1 VTPTTV
7 RAAAVRFAPVLG
19 DPVASLARSS
29 AAIEEAAAAGARLV
43 VLPELA
49 SSGYHFA
56 DAAQA
61 AAAAEPIP
69 GPTTDGWT
77 ALAHRLGLVIVGG
90 VCERDPAGALRNSAV
105 VVDGTGVRAV
115 YRKLHL
121 WGTEPD
127 RFVAGDEP
135 APVVQ
140 TAVGRIG
147 LAVCY
152 DLWFPEQARALAL
165 AGAEILA
172 VPANLTADAPQPGL
186 PHLDVITA
194 IATAHLNR
202 VHVVLSDRC
211 GPEGDAEEG
220 WLGAAVVVA
229 ASGELLAG
237 PPPGTD
243 PALAIADLDLPSA
256 RDKSWG
262 EHNDLIA
269 DRRPEHYAPHG

>member
-1 VTPTTV
+1 MTPTSV
-7 RAAAVRFAPVLG
+7 RAAAVRLAPVLG
-19 DPVASLARSS
+19 DPVASLARST
-29 AAIEEAAAAGARLV
+29 AAIEEAAAAGARLA

-49 SSGYHFA
+49 SSGYRFA
-56 DAAQA
+56 DRAQA
-61 AAAAEPIP
+61 QASAEPIP
-69 GPTTDGWT
+69 GPTTHGWAQLAR
-77 ALAHRLGLVIVGG
+77 ALDLVVVGG
-90 VCERDPAGALRNSAV
+90 VCERDGDGALRNSAV
-105 VVDGTGVRAV
+105 VVDGSGVRAV

-121 WGTEPD
+121 WGDEPD
-127 RFVAGDEP
+127 VFVAGDAP
-135 APVVQ
+135 ASVVD

-152 DLWFPEQARALAL
+152 DLWFPEQARGLAL

-172 VPANLTADAPQPGL
+172 VPANLTSDAPQPGL
-186 PHLDVITA
+186 PHLDVVTA

-211 GPEGDAEEG
+211 GPEGDAGEG
-220 WLGAAVVVA
+220 WLGAAIVVD

-243 PALAIADLDLPSA
+243 PALAIADLELGAA

-262 EHNDLIA
+262 DRNDLIA
-269 DRRPEHYAPHG
+269 DRRPEHYAPHA

>member
-1 VTPTTV
+1 VTPAIV
-7 RAAAVRFAPVLG
+7 RAAAVRLAPVLG
-19 DPVASLARSS
+19 DPAASLERSS
-29 AAIEEAAAAGARLV
+29 AAIAQAAAAGARLV

-49 SSGYHFA
+49 SSGYRFV
-56 DAAQA
+56 DAVQA

-69 GPTTDGWT
+69 GPTTARW
-77 ALAHRLGLVIVGG
+77 AELAQRFGLVVVGG
-90 VCERDPAGALRNSAV
+90 VCERDAGGALRNSAV
-105 VVDGTGVRAV
+105 VVDASGVRAV

-121 WGTEPD
+121 WGTEPEL
-127 RFVAGDEP
+127 FTAGEAP
-135 APVVQ
+135 APVVD

-165 AGAEILA
+165 AGADILA
-172 VPANLTADAPQPGL
+172 VPANLTADPAQPGL

-211 GPEGDAEEG
+211 GPEGDTDG
-220 WLGAAVVVA
+220 WLGAAVVVD
-229 ASGELLAG
+229 ASGALLAG
-237 PPPGTD
+237 PPPGSE
-243 PALAIADLDLPSA
+243 PALAIADLDVAAA

-262 EHNDLIA
+262 AHNDLLA
-269 DRRPEHYAPHG
+269 DRRPEHYAPHA

>member
-1 VTPTTV
+1 MSPATV
-7 RAAAVRFAPVLG
+7 RAASVRLAPVLG
-19 DPVASLARSS
+19 DPAASLARST

-49 SSGYHFA
+49 SSGYRFA
-56 DAAQA
+56 DADQA

-77 ALAHRLGLVIVGG
+77 ALAHRLEVVIVGG
-90 VCERDPAGALRNSAV
+90 VCELDPDGALRNSAV
-105 VVDGTGVRAV
+105 VVDGSGVRAV

-127 RFVAGDEP
+127 LFVAGDAP
-135 APVVQ
+135 APVVD

-147 LAVCY
+147 VAVCY

-172 VPANLTADAPQPGL
+172 VPANLTADAPQAGL

-211 GPEGDAEEG
+211 GREGETGEG
-220 WLGAAVVVA
+220 WLGAAVVVD

-237 PPPGTD
+237 PPPGTE
-243 PALAIADLDLPSA
+243 PALAIADLDLAAA

-262 EHNDLIA
+262 DRNDLIA